1 MGNKRQTRRF
11 QSPGKLRQNDSSA
24 LSPGRDPASRERSL
38 ISRISPSDGC
48 QKMIAGN
55 IIVESRFL
63 TESGKLF
70 FPAVIN
76 KPVDF
81 GADFY
86 FQPVPAG
93 SPAGHFPHDGQNL
106 PPPRQNR
113 CGKHDCWDCSSSAE
127 RTAAGN
133 IFVHDQVVADTDLPP
148 AEFFG
153 PVKHFFNRV
162 VPVGKNGMGVITEVL
177 HQRFNLQRLV

>member
-1 MGNKRQTRRF
+1 MGNKGKHAAFNRPANCGKMILQRFLPLGTGKQGKILDIQNFTFRR
-11 QSPGKLRQNDSSA
+11 L
-24 LSPGRDPASRERSL
+24 
-38 ISRISPSDGC
+38 

-86 FQPVPAG
+86 FQPAPAG
-93 SPAGHFPHDGQNL
+93 SPADIF
-106 PPPRQNR
+106 RMT
-113 CGKHDCWDCSSSAE
+113 GKIFRRRDKTGAVNMIVGTVHPARK